1 MKRRR
6 FLTASVLSAI
16 APATL
21 AQPRKSLRIGM
32 LGPTA
37 LQRSVYV
44 GALVQSLADLGYRD
58 GAGMTL
64 EYRAS
69 DGIAERYPKQAREL
83 IELKCDL
90 IYALGPEAPAR
101 ALQDARSPVPIVFL
115 AVDYDPLEK
124 GIVASLRQ
132 PDRNTTGIYVP
143 QAALVVKRMEILREV
158 LPRARSFLVLAD
170 VFSKDQLR
178 PVRVVAD
185 AAGIRLTIVEFTD
198 YPYDLESAFEAG
210 RKAKVD
216 GMIGL
221 ASPVFPQRRD
231 EIVALL
237 AKHRLPAIGSNPLQV
252 EAGYLLTLGPHVGK
266 TTRRA
271 AEIGVRILKGA
282 KPSEIPVEQA
292 DEFELTVNAKTAR
305 ALELKIPES
314 VLARA
319 TRIVQ

>member
-1 MKRRR
+1 MKRRD
-6 FLTASVLSAI
+6 LLLAGALGAI
-16 APATL
+16 MPAAV
-21 AQPRKSLRIGM
+21 AQARKAVRIGM

-37 LQRSVYV
+37 RQRSVYV

-69 DGIAERYPKQAREL
+69 EGIAERYPDQAREL

-101 ALQDARSPVPIVFL
+101 ALQDARSPAPIVFL

-132 PDRNTTGIYVP
+132 PDRNTTGIYIP
-143 QAALVVKRMEILREV
+143 QAALVVKRMEILREL

-170 VFSKDQLR
+170 VFSKDQVR
-178 PVRVVAD
+178 PVRAAAE
-185 AAGIRLTIVEFTD
+185 AAGIRLTVIEFTD
-198 YPYDLESAFEAG
+198 HPYDFASAFEAG
-210 RKAKVD
+210 RKAKVE

-221 ASPVFPQRRD
+221 ASPVFPQRRE

-237 AKHRLPAIGSNPLQV
+237 AKHRLPAVGSNPLQV
-252 EAGYLLTLGPHVGK
+252 EAGYLLTLGPHIGK

-271 AEIGVRILKGA
+271 AEIGARILKGA

-292 DEFELTVNAKTAR
+292 DEFELTVNAKTAKM
-305 ALELKIPES
+305 LGVKIPES
-314 VLARA
+314 IMARA
-319 TRIVQ
+319 TRIIA